1 MQKSTKCTRGRFP
14 ILKHTR
20 RRHLA
25 FIGAAL
31 AMPALPRQAPAQ
43 VWPSKPIRAIVPFT
57 PGSTIDIVA
66 RIVLDALSQQLGQS
80 IIVENRGGAGG
91 TIGAAMAARAEP
103 DGYTVLAHSS
113 AHVTTP
119 AIYPNAPYDTARD
132 FVAVA
137 ALGSSAN
144 IMVVA
149 PDKGFKTPMDL
160 VATAKQKAGGMTFG
174 TAGVGSSTHFTTE
187 RFRFSAG
194 FEGVHVPFRG
204 MPEVLTE
211 VMTGRVDF
219 CFSTIAA
226 ALPFIRD
233 GKLVALAVSTPKRS
247 SALPDVPT
255 TLELGYANS
264 DYTFWNGLFLPA
276 KTPREIVERL
286 HQEAQKAATLPAVRE
301 KLAQQGIDP
310 MPITP
315 AEFDALVRKEIDE
328 SIALVKAAGI
338 KVN

>member
-1 MQKSTKCTRGRFP
+1 M
-14 ILKHTR
+14 LTR
-20 RRHLA
+20 RHHLRLM
-25 FIGAAL
+25 GAAL
-31 AMPALPRQAPAQ
+31 AASALPRAATAQA
-43 VWPSKPIRAIVPFT
+43 WPSRQIRAVVPFT
-57 PGSTIDIVA
+57 AGSTIDIVA
-66 RIVLDALSQQLGQS
+66 RIVFEPLSQQLGQS

-91 TIGAAMAARAEP
+91 TIGAGMVARADP
-103 DGYTVLAHSS
+103 DGYTWLGHSS
-113 AHVTTP
+113 AHVATP
-119 AIYPNAPYDTARD
+119 AIYPNAPYDAARD
-132 FVAVA
+132 FIAVA
-137 ALGSSAN
+137 ALGSSPN
-144 IMVVA
+144 IVVIS
-149 PDKGFKTPMDL
+149 PDQGIKTLRDL
-160 VATAKQKAGGMTFG
+160 VTTAKQKGGTITFG
-174 TAGVGSSTHFTTE
+174 TAGVGSSTHFSTE

-219 CFSTIAA
+219 CFSTIAS

-233 GKLVALAVSTPKRS
+233 GKLLALAVSTPKRS

-276 KTPREIVERL
+276 KTPSDIVERL
-286 HQEAQKAATLPAVRE
+286 HQETQKAVATQGVRE

-315 AEFDALVRKEIDE
+315 AEFDALIQKEIAE

>member
-1 MQKSTKCTRGRFP
+1 M
-14 ILKHTR
+14 HTR
-20 RRHLA
+20 RQHLRL
-25 FIGAAL
+25 IGAAL
-31 AMPALPRQAPAQ
+31 AAPALPRLAHAQA
-43 VWPSKPIRAIVPFT
+43 WPTRQPIRAVIPFT
-57 PGSTIDIVA
+57 AGSTIDIVA
-66 RIVLDALSQQLGQS
+66 RIVFEPLSQQLGQS

-91 TIGAAMAARAEP
+91 TIGAGMVARADP
-103 DGYTVLAHSS
+103 DGYTWLGHSS
-113 AHVTTP
+113 AHVATP
-119 AIYPNAPYDTARD
+119 AIYPNAPYDAARD
-132 FVAVA
+132 FIAVA
-137 ALGSSAN
+137 ALGSSPN
-144 IMVVA
+144 IVVIS
-149 PDKGFKTPMDL
+149 PDKGIKTLAEL
-160 VATAKQKAGGMTFG
+160 VATAKQKGGTITFG
-174 TAGVGSSTHFTTE
+174 TAGVGSSTHFSTE

-219 CFSTIAA
+219 CLSTIAS

-233 GKLVALAVSTPKRS
+233 GKLLALAVSTPKRS

-276 KTPREIVERL
+276 KTPPDIVERL
-286 HQEAQKAATLPAVRE
+286 HNEAKKASTTAAVRE
-301 KLAQQGIDP
+301 KLAAQGIDP
-310 MPITP
+310 MPISA
-315 AEFDALVRKEIDE
+315 AEFDAQIRKEIAE

>member
-1 MQKSTKCTRGRFP
+1 M
-14 ILKHTR
+14 
-20 RRHLA
+20 
-25 FIGAAL
+25 
-31 AMPALPRQAPAQ
+31 
-43 VWPSKPIRAIVPFT
+43 
-57 PGSTIDIVA
+57 A
-66 RIVLDALSQQLGQS
+66 RIVFEPLSQQLGQS

-91 TIGAAMAARAEP
+91 TIGAGMVARADP
-103 DGYTVLAHSS
+103 DGYTLLAHSS
-113 AHVTTP
+113 AHTATP
-119 AIYPNAPYDTARD
+119 AIYPNAPYDAARD

-137 ALGSSAN
+137 ALGSSPN
-144 IMVVA
+144 IVVVA
-149 PDKGFKTPMDL
+149 PEKGIKTLQEL
-160 VATAKQKAGGMTFG
+160 VAAAKQKAGAMTFG

-194 FEGVHVPFRG
+194 FDGVHVPFRG

-219 CFSTIAA
+219 CFSTIAS

-264 DYTFWNGLFLPA
+264 DYTFWNGLFVPA
-276 KTPREIVERL
+276 KTPRDIVERL
-286 HQEAQKAATLPAVRE
+286 HQPRRRRPSTAPAVQE

-310 MPITP
+310 MPI
-315 AEFDALVRKEIDE
+315 DARGVRRADQERDRGEHRAGEGGRHQDE
-328 SIALVKAAGI
+328 LSYRSDPTNQSAICAPVQNSTSLRAAISSIAWRKYFSRCGAPMM
-338 KVN
+338 

>member
-1 MQKSTKCTRGRFP
+1 MSDHAAIISP
-14 ILKHTR
+14 S
-20 RRHLA
+20 
-25 FIGAAL
+25 GAAL
-31 AMPALPRQAPAQ
+31 AAPALPRLARAQA
-43 VWPSKPIRAIVPFT
+43 WPSKQIRAIVPFT
-57 PGSTIDIVA
+57 AGSTVDIVS
-66 RIVLDALSQQLGQS
+66 RIVFEPLSQQLGQS

-91 TIGAAMAARAEP
+91 TIGAGRSRAP
-103 DGYTVLAHSS
+103 TRTATRCSRTPPRMRRRPRS
-113 AHVTTP
+113 IRMRRTTP
-119 AIYPNAPYDTARD
+119 RRISSP
-132 FVAVA
+132 VA
-137 ALGSSAN
+137 ALGSSPN
-144 IMVVA
+144 IVVVA
-149 PDKGFKTPMDL
+149 PDKGFKTLQEL
-160 VATAKQKAGGMTFG
+160 VAAAKQKPGEMTFG

-194 FEGVHVPFRG
+194 FDGVHVPFRG

-219 CFSTIAA
+219 CFSTIAS

-233 GKLVALAVSTPKRS
+233 GKLLALAVSTPKRS
-247 SALPDVPT
+247 SALPNVPT

-286 HQEAQKAATLPAVRE
+286 HQEAQKAATAPAVRE

-315 AEFDALVRKEIDE
+315 AEFDALIKKEIDE

>member
-1 MQKSTKCTRGRFP
+1 MG
-14 ILKHTR
+14 HTR

-25 FIGAAL
+25 LIGAAL
-31 AMPALPRQAPAQ
+31 AAPALLRSAQAQA
-43 VWPSKPIRAIVPFT
+43 WPTKPIRAIIPFT
-57 PGSTIDIVA
+57 AGSTIDIVA
-66 RIVLDALSQQLGQS
+66 RIVFDPLSQQLGQS

-91 TIGAAMAARAEP
+91 TIGAGMVARADA
-103 DGYTVLAHSS
+103 DGYTLLAHSS
-113 AHVTTP
+113 AHTATP
-119 AIYPNAPYDTARD
+119 AIYPNAPYDAARD

-137 ALGSSAN
+137 ALGSSPN
-144 IMVVA
+144 IVVVA
-149 PDKGFKTPMDL
+149 PEKGFKTLQEL
-160 VATAKQKAGGMTFG
+160 VAAAKQKAGAMTYG
-174 TAGVGSSTHFTTE
+174 TAGVGSSTHFSTE

-194 FEGVHVPFRG
+194 FDGVHVPFRG

-219 CFSTIAA
+219 CFSTIAS

-233 GKLVALAVSTPKRS
+233 GKLLALAVSTPKRS
-247 SALPDVPT
+247 PALPNVPT

-276 KTPREIVERL
+276 KTPRDIVDRL
-286 HQEAQKAATLPAVRE
+286 HQEALKAATSPAVAE
-301 KLAQQGIDP
+301 KLAAQGIDT
-310 MPITP
+310 MPIT
-315 AEFDALVRKEIDE
+315 AAAFEAQIKKEIEE

>member
-1 MQKSTKCTRGRFP
+1 MDQ
-14 ILKHTR
+14 TR

-25 FIGAAL
+25 LIGAAL
-31 AMPALPRQAPAQ
+31 AAPALPRLARAQA
-43 VWPSKPIRAIVPFT
+43 WPTKQPIRAVIPFT
-57 PGSTIDIVA
+57 AGSTIDIVA
-66 RIVLDALSQQLGQS
+66 RIVFELLSQQLEQS

-91 TIGAAMAARAEP
+91 TIGAGAVARADP
-103 DGYTVLAHSS
+103 DGYTLLAHSS
-113 AHVTTP
+113 AHVATP
-119 AIYPNAPYDTARD
+119 AIYPNAPYDAARD

-137 ALGSSAN
+137 ALGSSPN
-144 IMVVA
+144 IVVVA
-149 PDKGFKTPMDL
+149 PEKGIKTLQEL
-160 VATAKQKAGGMTFG
+160 VAAAKQKAGAMTYG
-174 TAGVGSSTHFTTE
+174 TAGVGSSTHFSTE

-194 FEGVHVPFRG
+194 FDGVHVPFRG

-219 CFSTIAA
+219 CFSTIAS

-264 DYTFWNGLFLPA
+264 DYTFWNGLFLPVKA
-276 KTPREIVERL
+276 PKEIVDRL
-286 HQEAQKAATLPAVRE
+286 HQEARKAANSPAVVE
-301 KLAQQGIDP
+301 KLGAQGIDT
-310 MPITP
+310 MPIT
-315 AEFDALVRKEIDE
+315 AAAFEAQIKKEIEE

>member
-1 MQKSTKCTRGRFP
+1 MRQ
-14 ILKHTR
+14 TR
-20 RRHLA
+20 RQHLA
-25 FIGAAL
+25 QLGAGL
-31 AMPALPRQAPAQ
+31 TLLALPRVALAQ
-43 VWPSKPIRAIVPFT
+43 PWPSKQIRVIIPFT
-57 PGSTIDIVA
+57 AGSTVDIVS
-66 RIVLDALSQQLGQS
+66 RIVFEPLSQQLGQS

-91 TIGAAMAARAEP
+91 TIGAGMVARADP
-103 DGYTVLAHSS
+103 DGYTMLAHSS
-113 AHVTTP
+113 AHVATP
-119 AIYPNAPYDTARD
+119 AIYPNAPYDAARD
-132 FVAVA
+132 FIAVA
-137 ALGSSAN
+137 ALGSSPN
-144 IMVVA
+144 IVVVA
-149 PDKGFKTPMDL
+149 PDKGIKTLQEL
-160 VATAKQKAGGMTFG
+160 VAAAKAKGGAMTFG

-233 GKLVALAVSTPKRS
+233 NKLLALAVSTPKRS
-247 SALPDVPT
+247 ASLPEVPT

-276 KTPREIVERL
+276 KTPREIVEKL
-286 HQEAQKAATLPAVRE
+286 AAETQKAATAPAVVA
-301 KLAQQGIDP
+301 KLAAQGIDP

-315 AEFDALVRKEIDE
+315 AEFDAQIRKEIAE
-328 SIALVKAAGI
+328 SIALVRAAGI

>member
-1 MQKSTKCTRGRFP
+1 M
-14 ILKHTR
+14 IKHTR

-25 FIGAAL
+25 FLGAAL
-31 AMPALPRQAPAQ
+31 AAPALLPRVARAQA
-43 VWPSKPIRAIVPFT
+43 WPSKPIRAIIPFT
-57 PGSTIDIVA
+57 AGSTVDIVS
-66 RIVLDALSQQLGQS
+66 RIVFDPLSQQLGQS

-91 TIGAAMAARAEP
+91 TLGANVVARADP

-113 AHVTTP
+113 AHVATP

-132 FVAVA
+132 FVTVA
-137 ALGSSAN
+137 AMGSSPN
-144 IMVVA
+144 IAVVA
-149 PDKGFKTPMDL
+149 PDKGIKTLKEL
-160 VATAKQKAGGMTFG
+160 VSLAKQKAGAMTFG

-194 FEGVHVPFRG
+194 FDGVHVPFRG

-219 CFSTIAA
+219 CFSTIAS

-247 SALPDVPT
+247 SYLPEVPT

-264 DYTFWNGLFLPA
+264 DYTFWNGLFLPV
-276 KTPREIVERL
+276 KTPRDIVERL
-286 HQEAQKAATLPAVRE
+286 HQETQKAANSQAVRE

-310 MPITP
+310 MPLT
-315 AEFDALVRKEIDE
+315 AEAFDSQIKKEIAD

-338 KVN
+338 RVN

>member
-1 MQKSTKCTRGRFP
+1 MSVMLRGVMLCLLF
-14 ILKHTR
+14 
-20 RRHLA
+20 
-25 FIGAAL
+25 AL
-31 AMPALPRQAPAQ
+31 ATPVLHAQA
-43 VWPSKPIRAIVPFT
+43 WPSKQIRAVIPFT
-57 PGSTIDIVA
+57 AGSTIDIVA
-66 RIVLDALSQQLGQS
+66 RIVFEPLSQQLGQS

-91 TIGAAMAARAEP
+91 TIGAGAVARADP
-103 DGYTVLAHSS
+103 DGYTMLAHSS
-113 AHVTTP
+113 AHVATP
-119 AIYPNAPYDTARD
+119 AIYPNAPYDAARD
-132 FVAVA
+132 FIAVA
-137 ALGSSAN
+137 ALGSSPN
-144 IMVVA
+144 IVVVA
-149 PDKGFKTPMDL
+149 PDKGIKTLQEL
-160 VATAKQKAGGMTFG
+160 VAAAKQKAGAMTF
-174 TAGVGSSTHFTTE
+174 AGVGSSTHFTTE

-233 GKLVALAVSTPKRS
+233 NKLLALAVSTPKRS
-247 SALPDVPT
+247 SSLPEVPT

-276 KTPREIVERL
+276 KTPGEIVEKL
-286 HQEAQKAATLPAVRE
+286 AAEPQKAATSPAVVA
-301 KLAQQGIDP
+301 KLAAQGIDP

-315 AEFDALVRKEIDE
+315 AAFDAQIRKEIAE

-338 KVN
+338 K

>member
-1 MQKSTKCTRGRFP
+1 M
-14 ILKHTR
+14 ITR
-20 RRHLA
+20 RQHLRLV
-25 FIGAAL
+25 GAAL
-31 AMPALPRQAPAQ
+31 ATPALPHFARAQA
-43 VWPSKPIRAIVPFT
+43 WPSKQIRAIVPFT
-57 PGSTIDIVA
+57 AGSTIDIVA
-66 RIVLDALSQQLGQS
+66 RIVFEPLSQQLGQS

-91 TIGAAMAARAEP
+91 TLGAAMVARADP
-103 DGYTVLAHSS
+103 DGYTMLAHSS
-113 AHVTTP
+113 AHVATP
-119 AIYPNAPYDTARD
+119 AIYPNAPYDAARD

-137 ALGSSAN
+137 ALGSSPN
-144 IMVVA
+144 IVVVS
-149 PDKGFKTPMDL
+149 PDKGVKTLQEL
-160 VATAKQKAGGMTFG
+160 VADAKAKAGAMTFG
-174 TAGVGSSTHFTTE
+174 TAGVGSSTHFSTE

-194 FEGVHVPFRG
+194 FDGVHVPFRG

-233 GKLVALAVSTPKRS
+233 GKLLALAVSTPKRS

-264 DYTFWNGLFLPA
+264 DYTFWNGLFLPV
-276 KTPREIVERL
+276 KTPSEIVERL
-286 HQEAQKAATLPAVRE
+286 HQETQKAATSPAVRE
-301 KLAQQGIDP
+301 KLGQQGIDP
-310 MPITP
+310 MLVTA
-315 AEFDALVRKEIDE
+315 AEFDAQIKKEIAE